1 MGSLLLYIYVAQQA
15 ALAQTI
21 ERASVSMMELGDGK
35 N

>member
-1 MGSLLLYIYVAQQA
+1 MGSLLLYIRVAQQA
-15 ALAQTI
+15 ALAQNM

>member
-1 MGSLLLYIYVAQQA
+1 MGSLVLYILVAQQA

-21 ERASVSMMELGDGK
+21 ERAAVPMVELGDGE